1 MENSSHI
8 IFMCILENNLTVV
21 GGRRKSKEN
30 RNFRFFVEE
39 KKGRGTSIVVEI
51 IKLLLESK
59 FSSLMQVKVRGEH
72 IIERVGGQISWGDS
86 RKNLLIC

>member
-1 MENSSHI
+1 LSGEKEKAKN
-8 IFMCILENNLTVV
+8 
-21 GGRRKSKEN
+21 EN

-39 KKGRGTSIVVEI
+39 MKRRGTSIVVEI

-59 FSSLMQVKVRGEH
+59 FFSLMQVKVRGEH
-72 IIERVGGQISWGDS
+72 ITEHVGGQISWGDS